1 MVPRDITEFP
11 AQAFD
16 TISIIGTQLY
26 KYQRKYQQFYRARP
40 WANLC
45 EHSGGAPQTAGP
57 PLCVKRSHSAN
68 VRFAPRADVQ
78 ALPPRDASERQ
89 DL

>member
-40 WANLC
+40 
-45 EHSGGAPQTAGP
+45 
-57 PLCVKRSHSAN
+57 
-68 VRFAPRADVQ
+68 
-78 ALPPRDASERQ
+78 
-89 DL
+89 

>member
-1 MVPRDITEFP
+1 MREQMRTVVWCPRDITEFP

-40 WANLC
+40 
-45 EHSGGAPQTAGP
+45 
-57 PLCVKRSHSAN
+57 
-68 VRFAPRADVQ
+68 
-78 ALPPRDASERQ
+78 
-89 DL
+89 